1 MNDICGQENAYSLV
15 YLGFSS
21 VLNSSRG
28 TRKKT
33 AFLVRN
39 EEFSRNF
46 YTLIQSIFHQFKL
59 KKKIICIQ
67 KFYKLLVVMVF
78 WFSMMP
84 NSLKKNFLNQE
95 SKKTL
100 YFYSKILPKS
110 LILGWS
116 IPRFSRLFSSRGIP
130 RQQIPRFLVSH
141 EEIRSVVNMAHYLQN
156 LAIMIVS
163 DRG

>member
-1 MNDICGQENAYSLV
+1 MLDRTILRLF
-15 YLGFSS
+15 LGF
-21 VLNSSRG
+21 
-28 TRKKT
+28 K
-33 AFLVRN
+33 FLTRN
-39 EEFSRNF
+39 EEKNNFSHEERG
-46 YTLIQSIFHQFKL
+46 IFEEFLHLNLEYISPVQIE
-59 KKKIICIQ
+59 KKIICIQ
-67 KFYKLLVVMVF
+67 NFYKLLVVMVF

-141 EEIRSVVNMAHYLQN
+141 EEIRSVEPKGCQM
-156 LAIMIVS
+156 M
-163 DRG
+163 

>member
-1 MNDICGQENAYSLV
+1 
-15 YLGFSS
+15 
-21 VLNSSRG
+21 
-28 TRKKT
+28 
-33 AFLVRN
+33 
-39 EEFSRNF
+39 
-46 YTLIQSIFHQFKL
+46 
-59 KKKIICIQ
+59 
-67 KFYKLLVVMVF
+67 MVF
-78 WFSMMP
+78 WLSMMP

-141 EEIRSVVNMAHYLQN
+141 EEIRSVVGSKGSVLDGIKYFRDGTFCSNFGQFRLILHSNVACPCTQN
-156 LAIMIVS
+156 EREQKCEPYSLTFMN
-163 DRG
+163 